1 MCIMKTIFTGIFIF
15 VLFIVNV
22 WGNIQKTDTTK
33 SIEITTITRPTQVPR
48 PKSLHPQPMI
58 TAYYNIEQKMV
69 VVEFM
74 TNQGVGVVELKD
86 SMGNSIE
93 KKTVDTSLHSS
104 VELPLPTQPGEYTL
118 LISTEILTVI
128 GYLIL

>member
-1 MCIMKTIFTGIFIF
+1 MKAIFTLMFVF
-15 VLFIVNV
+15 VLFIVDIL
-22 WGNIQKTDTTK
+22 GNIQKTNTIK
-33 SIEITTITRPTQVPR
+33 NVEIQTTIRPIHKPR
-48 PKSLHPQPMI
+48 PKSLHSQPMI

-74 TNQGVGVVELKD
+74 TNQGVGVVELKE

-93 KKTVDTSLHSS
+93 RKIVDTSVHSS

>member
-1 MCIMKTIFTGIFIF
+1 MKTIFTGIFIF

-74 TNQGVGVVELKD
+74 TNQGVGVVELKE

-93 KKTVDTSLHSS
+93 RKIVDTSVHSS

>member
-1 MCIMKTIFTGIFIF
+1 MMKTIFTVIF
-15 VLFIVNV
+15 VWVFFI
-22 WGNIQKTDTTK
+22 GNLLGASQENNNTIKLQTIKESTK
-33 SIEITTITRPTQVPR
+33 EKR
-48 PKSLHPQPMI
+48 PKSIHLQPMI

-74 TNQGVGVVELKD
+74 TNQGVGVVELKE

-93 KKTVDTSLHSS
+93 RKIVDTSVHSS

>member
-1 MCIMKTIFTGIFIF
+1 
-15 VLFIVNV
+15 
-22 WGNIQKTDTTK
+22 
-33 SIEITTITRPTQVPR
+33 
-48 PKSLHPQPMI
+48 
-58 TAYYNIEQKMV
+58 MV
-69 VVEFM
+69 VVEFV

>member
-1 MCIMKTIFTGIFIF
+1 MKAIFTLMFVF
-15 VLFIVNV
+15 VLFIVDIL
-22 WGNIQKTDTTK
+22 GNIQKTNTIK
-33 SIEITTITRPTQVPR
+33 NVEIQTTIRPIHKPR
-48 PKSLHPQPMI
+48 PKSLHSQPMI

-74 TNQGVGVVELKD
+74 TNQGVGVVELKE

-93 KKTVDTSLHSS
+93 RKIVDTSVHSS

-118 LISTEILTVI
+118 FITTEILSGI
-128 GYLIL
+128 GYLNL

>member
-1 MCIMKTIFTGIFIF
+1 MKAIFTLMFVF
-15 VLFIVNV
+15 VLFIVDIL
-22 WGNIQKTDTTK
+22 GNIQKTNTIK
-33 SIEITTITRPTQVPR
+33 NVEIQTTIRPIHKPR
-48 PKSLHPQPMI
+48 PKSLHSQPMI

-74 TNQGVGVVELKD
+74 TNQGVGVVELKE
-86 SMGNSIE
+86 SRGNSIE
-93 KKTVDTSLHSS
+93 RKIVDTSVHSS